1 MGKETYLKLQG
12 KVALITGAGSGIGE
26 ATAWRMA
33 GEGARVA
40 VTGIPAAGVEG
51 VAAALLA
58 AGHDAIAI
66 PTDVSQA
73 VSVEAAV
80 AQTVARWGR
89 LDVLVPNAGI
99 QMHTTDREIHT
110 LPEEVWDGTHDVNYR
125 GVYLTLKYGLAQM
138 VAQGSGG
145 AVVIVASVT
154 AFSGKSPNVAYMS
167 GKHGLIGL
175 NRYVAVHYARY
186 GIRCNAVCPGALE
199 RTPNHDIH
207 PDAAGRAARI
217 VAQVPLG
224 RAGRPDE
231 IAPLITFLATD
242 DASYCTGASYLV
254 DGGMSVA

>member
-1 MGKETYLKLQG
+1 MKLQG

-33 GEGARVA
+33 GEGAKVA
-40 VTGIPAAGVEG
+40 VTGIPAPGVERV
-51 VAAALLA
+51 VAELVA

-66 PTDVSQA
+66 ETDVSQA
-73 VSVEAAV
+73 ESMAAAV

-99 QMHTTDREIHT
+99 QLHTADREIHT
-110 LPEEVWDGTHDVNYR
+110 LPEEIWDRTHDVNYR

-154 AFSGKSPNVAYMS
+154 AYSGKSANVAYLS

-175 NRYVAVHYARY
+175 NRYVAVHYAKH

-207 PDAAGRAARI
+207 PDAAGRAKNIA
-217 VAQVPLG
+217 AGVPLG
-224 RAGRPDE
+224 RPGRPEE
-231 IAPLITFLATD
+231 IAPMITFLATD

>member
-1 MGKETYLKLQG
+1 MKLQG

-33 GEGARVA
+33 GEGARIA
-40 VTGIPAAGVEG
+40 VTGIPAAGVER
-51 VAAALLA
+51 VAAELNA
-58 AGHDAIAI
+58 AGRDAIAI

-73 VSVEAAV
+73 AAVEAAV
-80 AQTVARWGR
+80 QKTVARWGH

-99 QMHTTDREIHT
+99 QLHTTDRDIHT
-110 LPEEVWDGTHDVNYR
+110 LPEAVWDRTHNVNYR

-145 AVVIVASVT
+145 VVVIVASVT
-154 AFSGKSPNVAYMS
+154 AFSGRSANVAYLS

-175 NRYVAVHYARY
+175 NRYVAVHYAQY

-199 RTPNHDIH
+199 RTPNHDMH
-207 PDAAGRAARI
+207 PDIAGRAQRI
-217 VAQVPLG
+217 AAQVPLG
-224 RAGRPDE
+224 RPGRPDE
-231 IAPLITFLATD
+231 IAPMITFLATD
-242 DASYCTGASYLV
+242 DASYCTGATYLV